1 MSTPTGIR
9 ARRPSLLW
17 LLRSLYVARLALAY
31 FVMIRGRHARPDLVL
46 GCFAGALFAD
56 LLIFLTAFFS
66 YLPHGRFV
74 VRLDAVL
81 RPLVLGAIVA
91 AALAWVANP
100 AAALGWTRGP
110 VAPGLLL
117 LEFVLLP
124 LLALALTRAI
134 DR

>member
-56 LLIFLTAFFS
+56 LLIFLTTFFS
-66 YLPHGRFV
+66 YLPHGRVV

-81 RPLVLGAIVA
+81 RPLVLGAVVA

-124 LLALALTRAI
+124 LFALALTRAV